1 MNPRILL
8 FTQPGCLSC
17 ELLKIYLE
25 ARELTFEERDISK
38 DPDARR
44 EMIADHESSETPTLV
59 YVSDET
65 YEVVV
70 GFDPVR
76 LDQLLDSGPSSHSV
90 SAS

>member
-1 MNPRILL
+1 MSPRILL

-17 ELLKIYLE
+17 QLLKIYLE

-38 DPDARR
+38 DPEARR
-44 EMIADHESSETPTLV
+44 EMVDDHESSETPTLV
-59 YVSDET
+59 YISEET

>member
-1 MNPRILL
+1 MANRILL

-17 ELLKIYLE
+17 ELIKIYLE

-44 EMIADHESSETPTLV
+44 EMTDDLESTETPTLV

-76 LDQLLDSGPSSHSV
+76 LDQLLDPGPSSHSV
-90 SAS
+90 SAL

>member
-1 MNPRILL
+1 MSRILL

-44 EMIADHESSETPTLV
+44 EMIDDHESTETPTLV
-59 YVSDET
+59 YVSDDT

-76 LDQLLDSGPSSHSV
+76 LDQLLDSGPSSHPV